1 VGGAGSRLE
10 ESGVDIGE
18 VLDLE
23 DSLGGV
29 GTVFGK
35 TAVHGDTMSLKV
47 LAEQL
52 ITATAVEA
60 LAAKLRVIGNNTL
73 TNLEALDLGTDSCD
87 DANSFMARNQGELG
101 NEFTL
106 VDVQIGTAD
115 TASLDLDL
123 YMHMG

>member
-23 DSLGGV
+23 DSLGYSPIWLVARYCCWIAAIQHTGV

-35 TAVHGDTMSLKV
+35 TAVQGDTMSLKV

-87 DANSFMARNQGELG
+87 DANSFMAC
-101 NEFTL
+101 
-106 VDVQIGTAD
+106 
-115 TASLDLDL
+115 SC
-123 YMHMG
+123 

>member
-87 DANSFMARNQGELG
+87 DANSFMAC
-101 NEFTL
+101 
-106 VDVQIGTAD
+106 
-115 TASLDLDL
+115 SC
-123 YMHMG
+123 